1 MEHCYFDTS
10 ALVKY
15 YIVETG
21 TRWVRALIDEKD
33 DEQWVNVISTSALT
47 WAEAISAFSR
57 HHRSRIISNS
67 LYTRLVA
74 RFLRDGQ
81 ARYARLPANDAAIN
95 LAVELIQ
102 RHPLRAYD
110 AVQLATALRLN
121 QVMRENRLPALT
133 FVSADGVLCEAAR
146 TEGVSAENPNDHP

>member
-1 MEHCYFDTS
+1 MMHCYFDTS

-21 TRWVRALIDEKD
+21 TRWVRAMIDEKD
-33 DEQWVNVISTSALT
+33 DARWVNVISTSALT
-47 WAEAISAFSR
+47 WAETVSAFSR
-57 HHRSRIISNS
+57 HHRSKIISDS

-95 LAVELIQ
+95 LAVELI
-102 RHPLRAYD
+102 RRYPLRAYD

-121 QVMRENRLPALT
+121 HLMRENRLSPVT
-133 FVSADGVLCEAAR
+133 FVSADGVLCDAAR
-146 TEGVSAENPNDHP
+146 AEGMSAENPNDHP